1 MIELKGIC
9 KKFNVGTVNE
19 STLFDGF
26 SFKVNPGDFVSVV
39 GSNGSGKTT
48 MLNLICGTLAPDS
61 GKVIIGGVDMTGKPD
76 YVRYKKIGRVYQ
88 DPSFGTCADMTVF
101 ENMSLADNKGK
112 SFGLTPGLNKK
123 RYEEYRNM
131 LSDLG
136 LGLEDKM
143 HVKVGCLSGGQR
155 QAMSLL
161 MSVMTPVDCLI
172 LDEHTAALDPKTSE
186 VIMHI
191 TDKIIKER
199 KLTALMVTHNLRFAV
214 EYGNRIVMMHEGNI
228 VLEKSGDEKHET
240 KTEDLMAIFNK
251 ISVECGN

>member
-1 MIELKGIC
+1 MIELDNIC
-9 KKFNVGTVNE
+9 KKFNIGTVNE
-19 STLFDGF
+19 SSLFENF

-48 MLNLICGTLAPDS
+48 MLNIICGTISPDS
-61 GKVIIGGVDMTGKPD
+61 GRVIIGGADMTGKPD
-76 YVRYKKIGRVYQ
+76 YVRYRKIGRVYQ

-112 SFGLTPGLNKK
+112 PFGLTPGLNKK
-123 RYEEYRNM
+123 RYESYREM

-143 HVKVGCLSGGQR
+143 HVRVGCLSGGQR

-161 MSVMTPVDCLI
+161 MSVMTPIDCLI
-172 LDEHTAALDPKTSE
+172 LDEHTAALAPKTSE
-186 VIMHI
+186 VIMQI
-191 TDKIIKER
+191 TDKIIRER

-228 VLEKSGDEKHET
+228 VLEKSEEEKRTT
-240 KTEDLMAIFNK
+240 KTEDLMDIFNK

>member
-1 MIELKGIC
+1 MIELDNIC
-9 KKFNVGTVNE
+9 KKFNIGTVNE
-19 STLFDGF
+19 SSLFENF

-48 MLNLICGTLAPDS
+48 MLNIVCGTISPDS
-61 GKVIIGGVDMTGKPD
+61 GRVIIGGADMTGKPD
-76 YVRYKKIGRVYQ
+76 YVRYRKIGRVYQ

-112 SFGLTPGLNKK
+112 PFGLTPGLNKK
-123 RYEEYRNM
+123 RYESYREM

-161 MSVMTPVDCLI
+161 MSVMTPIDCLI

-186 VIMHI
+186 VIMQI
-191 TDKIIKER
+191 TDKIIRER

-228 VLEKSGDEKHET
+228 VLEKSEEEKRTT
-240 KTEDLMAIFNK
+240 KTEDLMDIFNK

>member
-1 MIELKGIC
+1 MIELDNIC
-9 KKFNVGTVNE
+9 KKFNIGTVNE
-19 STLFDGF
+19 SSLFENF

-48 MLNLICGTLAPDS
+48 MLNIICGTISPDS
-61 GKVIIGGVDMTGKPD
+61 GRVIIGGADMTGKPD
-76 YVRYKKIGRVYQ
+76 YVRYRKIGRVYQ

-112 SFGLTPGLNKK
+112 PFGLTPGLNKK
-123 RYEEYRNM
+123 RYESYREM

-161 MSVMTPVDCLI
+161 KSVMTPIDCLI

-186 VIMHI
+186 VIMQI
-191 TDKIIKER
+191 TDKIIRER

-228 VLEKSGDEKHET
+228 VLEKSEEEKRTT
-240 KTEDLMAIFNK
+240 KTEDLMDIFNK

>member
-1 MIELKGIC
+1 MIELDNIC
-9 KKFNVGTVNE
+9 KKFNIGTVNE
-19 STLFDGF
+19 SSLFENF

-48 MLNLICGTLAPDS
+48 MLNIICGTISPDS
-61 GKVIIGGVDMTGKPD
+61 GRVIIGG
-76 YVRYKKIGRVYQ
+76 
-88 DPSFGTCADMTVF
+88 ADMTVF

-112 SFGLTPGLNKK
+112 PFGLTPGLNKK
-123 RYEEYRNM
+123 RYESYREM

-161 MSVMTPVDCLI
+161 MSVMTPIDCLI

-186 VIMHI
+186 VIMQI
-191 TDKIIKER
+191 TDKIIRER

-228 VLEKSGDEKHET
+228 VLEKSGEEKRAT
-240 KTEDLMAIFNK
+240 KTEDLMDIFNK